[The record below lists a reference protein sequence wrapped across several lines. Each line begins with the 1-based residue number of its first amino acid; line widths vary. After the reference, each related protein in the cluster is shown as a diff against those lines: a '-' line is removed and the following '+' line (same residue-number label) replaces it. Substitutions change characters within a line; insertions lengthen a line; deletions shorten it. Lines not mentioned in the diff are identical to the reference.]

1 MDKENPNVRKYIAQ
15 RADLLGAIRL
25 PNDTFKAAAGT
36 EVTSDIIFLQKR
48 DRLVD
53 IEPDWVHLA
62 TDANG
67 IRMNAY
73 FVDNPEM
80 VLGDMQ
86 MVSGPHGM
94 ESACIAYE
102 NAELEDLLRDAIQN
116 IHAEITEFEIDDLEA
131 EDEDLSI
138 PADPDVRN
146 FSFTVVDGKIYYRE
160 NSRMN
165 PVDVSAT
172 AESRIKGM
180 IAIRDCVRTLIEYQT
195 EDYPD
200 ADIKAEQENSIAS
213 MMISAKNMGLSAQ
226 EPTIR
231 LSIPTAPTACLPPW
245 RCWMMRATSS
255 ARQICSP
262 NEPSSRR

>member
-1 MDKENPNVRKYIAQ
+1 MESGADAPLRPYLSLSRTLDKVRPGGVIAFITSKGTMDKENPNVRKYIAQ

-102 NAELEDLLRDAIQN
+102 NAELGDLLRDAIQN

-131 EDEDLSI
+131 DDEDLSI

-180 IAIRDCVRTLIEYQT
+180 IAIRDCVRTLIAYQT
-195 EDYPD
+195 ED
-200 ADIKAEQENSIAS
+200 
-213 MMISAKNMGLSAQ
+213 
-226 EPTIR
+226 
-231 LSIPTAPTACLPPW
+231 
-245 RCWMMRATSS
+245 
-255 ARQICSP
+255 
-262 NEPSSRR
+262 